1 MISMN
6 SSHLLQYYY
15 IILEKYHRCMED
27 GQYHD
32 LIKTYP
38 TYISIQKDKHVII
51 KIKIID
57 TKIM

>member
-15 IILEKYHRCMED
+15 NILEKYHRCMKD

-38 TYISIQKDKHVII
+38 TYTFMYIDAKRQTHDK
-51 KIKIID
+51 
-57 TKIM
+57 